1 MTAHR
6 LLIVEDDA
14 EIAEFLAAGLT
25 VEGYDVTV
33 RPDGSDLPAHVRE
46 GDFALVILDRM
57 LPDAEGAE
65 LCRQLRA
72 QGEDIMVLMLT
83 AKDALDDKLSGFRAG
98 ADDYMTKPF
107 AFEELLARIEVLVR
121 RAAGGHTVREE
132 LTVGDLRVNLAL
144 KTAQRGGEELHLTA
158 TEFALL
164 SYFMENAD
172 RVVSREEILR
182 AVWDYDF
189 DPHTNIV
196 EVYIAY
202 LRKKLDRAGPAGAIQ
217 TVRGFGYLL
226 TGGVIDRTLPP
237 ETPG

>member
-6 LLIVEDDA
+6 LLIVEDDT

-25 VEGYDVTV
+25 AEGYDVTV
-33 RPDGSDLPAHVRE
+33 RPNGHNLPAFVRD
-46 GDFALVILDRM
+46 GGFALVILDRM

-72 QGEDIMVLMLT
+72 EGEDILVLMLT
-83 AKDALDDKLSGFRAG
+83 AKDALGDKLEGFRAG

-107 AFEELLARIEVLVR
+107 AFEELLARLEVLLR
-121 RAAGGHTVREE
+121 RANVEANMPSEIV
-132 LTVGDLRVNLAL
+132 VGDLRIDLAL
-144 KTAQRGGEELHLTA
+144 KSAQRGGFELNLTA

-164 SYFMENAD
+164 RYIMEHANS
-172 RVVSREEILR
+172 VVSREDILR

-202 LRKKLDRAGPAGAIQ
+202 LRKKLDRAGPAGVIE

-226 TGGVIDRTLPP
+226 ATADPP
-237 ETPG
+237 HPA